1 MIEAILVLGA
11 LLTSVVVL
19 YVVVGVIFFEDHDL

>member
-1 MIEAILVLGA
+1 MRTPGTNGTA

-19 YVVVGVIFFEDHDL
+19 LFCVLWAAAQT